1 MCATLASGTRPDRGR
16 PGSKPSLKAGV
27 SPACGPGFGHVGQ
40 GIKKPGKPRPQGQPG
55 LALPWLA
62 GAKIEKEKQKT

>member
-16 PGSKPSLKAGV
+16 PGSKPSLKPGV

-40 GIKKPGKPRPQGQPG
+40 GIKKTGEAAATGPARPG
-55 LALPWLA
+55 LAA
-62 GAKIEKEKQKT
+62 VGRGQY